1 MRNIGEY
8 EVFKRSHKLTL
19 EIYKITKKFPKE
31 ELYGLT
37 SQMRRATYSIPMNL
51 KEGSGGTEAEF
62 FRYVRIAYGSCEE
75 LDYQLLLS
83 KDLEYITESKYR
95 KIFNGLVEIRKML
108 FALLQKKESKPLA
121 EAVS

>member
-1 MRNIGEY
+1 MRNINKY

-19 EIYKITKKFPKE
+19 EIYKITKKFPEE

-51 KEGSGGTEAEF
+51 KEGS
-62 FRYVRIAYGSCEE
+62 CEE

-83 KDLEYITESKYR
+83 KDLNYITEDKY
-95 KIFNGLVEIRKML
+95 KNLHVEIVEIRKML
-108 FALLQKKESKPLA
+108 YSLLNKKENKDLA
-121 EAVS
+121 DS

>member
-1 MRNIGEY
+1 MRNISKY
-8 EVFKRSHKLTL
+8 EVFKRSHKVTL

-83 KDLEYITESKYR
+83 KDLKYIDQDHYR
-95 KIFNGLVEIRKML
+95 ILKNEIIEIRKML
-108 FALLQKKESKPLA
+108 YALFSKKDK
-121 EAVS
+121 

>member
-83 KDLEYITESKYR
+83 KDLKYIDQDHYR
-95 KIFNGLVEIRKML
+95 ILKNEIIEIRKML
-108 FALLQKKESKPLA
+108 YALFSKKDK
-121 EAVS
+121 

>member
-8 EVFKRSHKLTL
+8 EVFKRSHELTL

-51 KEGSGGTEAEF
+51 KEGGGGTEAEF

-83 KDLEYITESKYR
+83 KDLKYIDQCQYR
-95 KIFNGLVEIRKML
+95 ILKNEIIEIRKML
-108 FALLQKKESKPLA
+108 YALFSKKDK
-121 EAVS
+121 

>member
-1 MRNIGEY
+1 MRNINKY

-83 KDLEYITESKYR
+83 KDLNYITEDKY
-95 KIFNGLVEIRKML
+95 KNLHVEIVEIRKML
-108 FALLQKKESKPLA
+108 YSLLNKKENKDLA
-121 EAVS
+121 DAES